1 MLSIFLRQLF
11 RSRAPDPRAP
21 ASSDAL
27 LAAVTLQQAGQ
38 HSEAEALCRTYL
50 ESAPDDANALHLL
63 GSNLLAQGRF
73 DEAAQVLQRATSLAP
88 DSGEAHYNL
97 ALAHKGK
104 GDSESALAS
113 FRAAL
118 QRKPEGVEACLGA
131 GTLLHDLGRFDEAE
145 SFFRQA
151 IARRTNFAEAHY
163 SLGVTLA
170 SLQRFSEA
178 IEEHRSALEIRSDFL
193 LAHSN
198 LLFLLNA
205 QCAEPKL
212 LYDEHRAWAAR
223 YAGTL
228 GTVARYANS
237 RDPARRLR
245 VGYVSSDFWHHPV
258 GRFMEPILEHHDRKA
273 FEIVCYHSRRTADA
287 VTTRLRRHTDGWVE
301 CAQWSDDDLA
311 KRIRADAIDVLVDLG
326 GHTSG
331 SRVLA
336 FARKP
341 APVQATY
348 LGYPTTTGLAAIDY
362 RITDGIVDPT
372 GGQALNVETP
382 VRLPH
387 SYFCYPG
394 DADNEIAP
402 LPARARGVVT
412 FGSFNACTKWSDDTF
427 ALWARVMGALPDAK
441 LVLKAKDLSHARIR
455 ERVLERFTA
464 VGLET
469 PRITL
474 LGWEARVAN
483 HLAAYEKIDVA
494 LDTFP
499 YNGATTTCEA
509 LWMGVP
515 VVTLSG
521 ATHASRMAASAIKAA
536 GLPELIAESTERY
549 VEICTMLAGDLDKLS
564 AMRAGLR
571 ARMRASPLMDAAGF
585 TNALELEYRRLWR
598 AYCVQ
603 R

>member
-1 MLSIFLRQLF
+1 MLGRLFRQLF
-11 RSRAPDPRAP
+11 RSRSPQSSVPP
-21 ASSDAL
+21 SSDAL
-27 LAAVTLQQAGQ
+27 ISAVTLQQAGDYAR
-38 HSEAEALCRTYL
+38 AEAACRSYL
-50 ESAPDDANALHLL
+50 EAAPGDANALHLL
-63 GSNLLAQGRF
+63 GSNLLAQARF
-73 DEAAQVLQRATSLAP
+73 DEATETLQRAVEVEP
-88 DSGEAHYNL
+88 RSGEAHYNL

-118 QRKPEGVEACLGA
+118 KHKPEGVEACLGA

-151 IARRTNFAEAHY
+151 IARRPKFAEAHY

-178 IEEHRSALEIRSDFL
+178 IAEHRAALAIRPHFL

-205 QCAEPKL
+205 QCAEPRPI
-212 LYDEHRAWAAR
+212 YDEHRAWDAR

-228 GTVARYANS
+228 GTISRYSNTA
-237 RDPARRLR
+237 DPVRRLR
-245 VGYVSSDFWHHPV
+245 VGYVSTDFWHHPV
-258 GRFMEPILEHHDRKA
+258 GRFMEPILELHDKKA
-273 FEIVCYHSRRTADA
+273 FEIVCYHSHRTADA
-287 VTTRLRRHTDGWVE
+287 VTARLRRHTHGWID
-301 CAQWSDDDLA
+301 CATWSDDELA
-311 KRIRADAIDVLVDLG
+311 KRIRADAVDVLVDLG

-331 SRVLA
+331 SRLLA

-362 RITDGIVDPT
+362 RITDRTVDPV
-372 GGQALNVETP
+372 GAAALNAETP

-394 DADNEIAP
+394 DADGELALSP
-402 LPARARGVVT
+402 RAQGVVT
-412 FGSFNACTKWSDDTF
+412 FGSFNACIKWSDETL
-427 ALWARVMGALPDAK
+427 ALWARVMSAVPDAK
-441 LVLKAKDLSHARIR
+441 LVLKAKDLSNARVR
-455 ERVLERFTA
+455 ERVIERFA
-464 VGLET
+464 ALGLEAG
-469 PRITL
+469 RITL
-474 LGWEARVAN
+474 LGWEARVAS
-483 HLAAYEKIDVA
+483 HLGAYEKIDVA

-515 VVTLSG
+515 VVTLQG
-521 ATHASRMAASAIKAA
+521 ATHASRMAASAIQAA
-536 GLPELIAESTERY
+536 GFPELIAESPDRY
-549 VEICTMLAGDLDKLS
+549 VEICTTLAADREKLAGL
-564 AMRAGLR
+564 RAGLR

-585 TNALELEYRRLWR
+585 TKALELEYRRLWR
-598 AYCVQ
+598 AYCGQ